1 MARLRVGDIQIDGAD
16 VTVRPAPHSTP
27 AVTGGAPAAAQWLA
41 KVSRRMLAY
50 SGLAAIAV
58 GSSLLV
64 LLWPGPDPLGFVL
77 RGGIVVLGGLGLVAL
92 AALQPLLK
100 GAVQAEQRARYA
112 EARERIRP
120 LVAQR
125 AAHQTVEWLSAHAR
139 LTEPEVVGALLTLRA
154 DGELV
159 EELDLETGQFYYALA
174 SSAAAQSSE
183 NLDARAQRI
192 VRGGTR

>member
-1 MARLRVGDIQIDGAD
+1 MARLRIGDIQIDGAE
-16 VTVRPAPHSTP
+16 VTVRSAPLATP
-27 AVTGGAPAAAQWLA
+27 AVAGGQPAAAQWLA
-41 KVSRRMLAY
+41 QVSRRLLAY

-64 LLWPGPDPLGFVL
+64 LLWPGPDPLGFAL
-77 RGGIVVLGGLGLVAL
+77 RGGLIVLGGLGLVAL
-92 AALQPLLK
+92 AALQPLLRK
-100 GAVQAEQRARYA
+100 VVQAEQRALYA
-112 EARERIRP
+112 QARDKIRP
-120 LVAQR
+120 LVAKR

-154 DGELV
+154 DGELI

-174 SSAAAQSSE
+174 PTAAIQSSE

-192 VRGGTR
+192 VRG